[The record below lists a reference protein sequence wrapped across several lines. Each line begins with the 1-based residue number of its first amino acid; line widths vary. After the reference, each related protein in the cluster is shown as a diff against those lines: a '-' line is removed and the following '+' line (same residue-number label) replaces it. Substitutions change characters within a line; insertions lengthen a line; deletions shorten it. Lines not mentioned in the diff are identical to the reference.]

1 MTAVAGTYDLHLVA
15 LSFVVACF
23 ASYTALDLAGRIRAS
38 RGWIWGAWLAT
49 AAISMGGGIWSM
61 HFIAMLAFIM
71 PMVVTFAV
79 GLTALSLVVAILVT
93 GGGFYVIGIRRATVL
108 QLSLSG
114 VFMGI
119 GIVAM
124 HYTGMAAMR
133 MSAEISYDRTLVALS
148 VVIAIGA
155 SIAALW
161 LAFRTVAA
169 WQRIAAA
176 VVMGFAISGMHY
188 TGMAAAEF
196 TAHHDLNAAPTVA
209 GLAQTNLA
217 IGIAAITFL
226 ILFLALLAS
235 AFDRQSAIHAERGTI
250 LLRESE
256 ERLRKLYRETPLPLH
271 AIGPDGRIEES
282 SDAWLDL
289 LGYTR
294 EEALGRKLTDL
305 MTPESGRRYQEAVK
319 ASLQQ
324 GGKIPQAEYQ
334 FVRKTGEILDA
345 LLSAREELSRGE
357 PARTLGGLIDI
368 TTRKRVEE
376 ALRQSQRMEAI
387 GQLTGGVAHDFNNL
401 LMVINGAAEIA
412 KRSIPEKQV
421 SLPLEMIVTAVR
433 RGQKL
438 TGQLLSFAR
447 RQTLETE
454 VIDLAE
460 TLPHISEM
468 LKRSLRGDIEIK
480 AFAPDRVCRARVD
493 PGELELALLNLGV
506 NARDAMPNGGVL
518 SLAVRHVRLSGEV
531 EADGLRGEFVA
542 IEMMD
547 CGIGIAPEVL
557 PRVFD
562 PYFTT
567 KGAGKGTGLGLSQVY
582 GFAKQSGGTAI
593 IQSRLGRST
602 TVTIYLPATEEP
614 VERKHPTLA
623 DQIQSQKGTALLVED
638 NEEVARVSAAYL
650 EQLGYTVEV
659 ARNGS
664 DALQKL
670 KNGHSYDLVFSDL
683 LMPGSV
689 AGLELAQFVRS
700 NHPQIPILL
709 TTGYSQKAQEA
720 VREGF
725 PILRKPYD
733 LQSLFKAICELRAKS
748 GLGSVVRDQAH
759 VMVVEDDAL
768 VLSAI
773 CSLLEIVGYRVTG
786 VASIREALKQAH
798 KQEDILLLITDFHLA
813 NGELGTEVIRSIR
826 SVLGRDVQAFL
837 LTGDTST
844 RVQTIAREND
854 AILISKPINADE
866 FLGLLASTRE
876 SGSSFDQ
883 VSAGSTPESVKTK
896 R

>member
-1 MTAVAGTYDLHLVA
+1 MTTVAGTYDLHLVA
-15 LSFVVACF
+15 LSFAVACL

-38 RGWIWGAWLAT
+38 AGSARGTWLAT

-61 HFIAMLAFIM
+61 HFIAMLAFLM
-71 PMVVTFAV
+71 PMVVTFDV
-79 GLTALSLVVAILVT
+79 DLTVLSLVVAIVVT
-93 GGGFYVIGIRRATVL
+93 GGAFYVIGTRRVTAL
-108 QLSLSG
+108 HLSLSG

-133 MSAEISYDRTLVALS
+133 MPAELHYDRGLVVLS

-161 LAFRTVAA
+161 LTFRTVAA

-196 TAHHDLNAAPTVA
+196 GAHADLDAAPTVA

-217 IGIAAITFL
+217 IAIGGITFL

-235 AFDRQSAIHAERGTI
+235 AFDRQSAVHAERETI

-294 EEALGRKLTDL
+294 EEALGRKLTDF
-305 MTPESGRRYQEAVK
+305 MTEESAQRYQKAVR
-319 ASLQQ
+319 ATSQC
-324 GGKIPQAEYQ
+324 GGELPEAEYQ
-334 FVRKTGEILDA
+334 FVRKSGEILDA
-345 LLSAREELSRGE
+345 LLSAREELADSD
-357 PARTLGGLIDI
+357 PVRTLGGLIDI
-368 TTRKRVEE
+368 TSRKRAEE

-401 LMVINGAAEIA
+401 LMVINGAAEKV
-412 KRSIPEKQV
+412 KRSVPDKQI
-421 SLPLEMIVTAVR
+421 SLPLEMIATAVK
-433 RGQKL
+433 RGSKL
-438 TGQLLSFAR
+438 TSQLLSFAR

-460 TLPHISEM
+460 TLPHIGEM
-468 LKRSLRGDIEIK
+468 LKRSLREDIEIK
-480 AFAPDRVCRARVD
+480 AFAPNRACRARVD

-518 SLAVRHVRLSGEV
+518 SLAVRHVRLSGEAEV
-531 EADGLRGEFVA
+531 DGLRGEFIA
-542 IEMMD
+542 IELMD
-547 CGIGIAPEVL
+547 CGTGIAPEVL

-567 KGAGKGTGLGLSQVY
+567 KDAGKGTGLGLSQVY

-593 IQSRLGRST
+593 IQSKVGRGT
-602 TVTIYLPATEEP
+602 TVSIYLPATGEA
-614 VERKHPTLA
+614 VQAERKHPILA
-623 DQIQSQKGTALLVED
+623 DQIQSEKETALLVED
-638 NEEVARVSAAYL
+638 NKEVASVSAGYL
-650 EQLGYTVEV
+650 EELGYTVEV
-659 ARNGS
+659 ALNGS

-670 KNGHSYDLVFSDL
+670 QNGHSYDLVFSDL

-689 AGLELAQFVRS
+689 AGLELARVVRS
-700 NHPQIPILL
+700 SHPNIPILL

-720 VREGF
+720 IREGF
-725 PILRKPYD
+725 LIVRKPYD

-748 GLGSVVRDQAH
+748 VAQ
-759 VMVVEDDAL
+759 
-768 VLSAI
+768 SA
-773 CSLLEIVGYRVTG
+773 SR
-786 VASIREALKQAH
+786 
-798 KQEDILLLITDFHLA
+798 
-813 NGELGTEVIRSIR
+813 
-826 SVLGRDVQAFL
+826 
-837 LTGDTST
+837 LT
-844 RVQTIAREND
+844 
-854 AILISKPINADE
+854 
-866 FLGLLASTRE
+866 
-876 SGSSFDQ
+876 
-883 VSAGSTPESVKTK
+883 
-896 R
+896 

>member
-71 PMVVTFAV
+71 PMVVTFDV
-79 GLTALSLVVAILVT
+79 DLTALSLVVAIVVT
-93 GGGFYVIGIRRATVL
+93 GGAFYVIGIRRATVL

-133 MSAEISYDRTLVALS
+133 MPAEITYDRALVALS

-196 TAHHDLNAAPTVA
+196 GAHADLDAAPTVA

-235 AFDRQSAIHAERGTI
+235 AFDRQSA
-250 LLRESE
+250 

-271 AIGPDGRIEES
+271 AIGPEGRIEES

-294 EEALGRKLTDL
+294 KEALGRKLTDF
-305 MTPESGRRYQEAVK
+305 MTPESAQRYREAIR
-319 ASLQQ
+319 ASSQC
-324 GGKIPQAEYQ
+324 GGELPEAEYQ
-334 FVRKTGEILDA
+334 FVRKSGEILDA
-345 LLSAREELSRGE
+345 LLSAREELSGGE
-357 PARTLGGLIDI
+357 PVRTLGGLIDI
-368 TTRKRVEE
+368 TSRKRAEE

-412 KRSIPEKQV
+412 KRSVPEKQV
-421 SLPLEMIVTAVR
+421 SLPLEMIATAVK

-438 TGQLLSFAR
+438 IGQLLSFAR
-447 RQTLETE
+447 RQTLEAE

-460 TLPHISEM
+460 TLPNLSEM

-480 AFAPDRVCRARVD
+480 AFAPDRACRTRVD

-506 NARDAMPNGGVL
+506 NARDAMPDGGVL
-518 SLAVRHVRLSGEV
+518 SLAVRHVRLSGETEV
-531 EADGLRGEFVA
+531 DGLRGEFVA
-542 IEMMD
+542 IELMD
-547 CGIGIAPEVL
+547 CGVGIAPEIL

-562 PYFTT
+562 PY
-567 KGAGKGTGLGLSQVY
+567 A
-582 GFAKQSGGTAI
+582 
-593 IQSRLGRST
+593 
-602 TVTIYLPATEEP
+602 
-614 VERKHPTLA
+614 RKRCMFDEQA
-623 DQIQSQKGTALLVED
+623 DKC
-638 NEEVARVSAAYL
+638 R
-650 EQLGYTVEV
+650 
-659 ARNGS
+659 
-664 DALQKL
+664 
-670 KNGHSYDLVFSDL
+670 
-683 LMPGSV
+683 
-689 AGLELAQFVRS
+689 
-700 NHPQIPILL
+700 
-709 TTGYSQKAQEA
+709 
-720 VREGF
+720 
-725 PILRKPYD
+725 
-733 LQSLFKAICELRAKS
+733 
-748 GLGSVVRDQAH
+748 
-759 VMVVEDDAL
+759 
-768 VLSAI
+768 
-773 CSLLEIVGYRVTG
+773 
-786 VASIREALKQAH
+786 
-798 KQEDILLLITDFHLA
+798 
-813 NGELGTEVIRSIR
+813 
-826 SVLGRDVQAFL
+826 
-837 LTGDTST
+837 
-844 RVQTIAREND
+844 
-854 AILISKPINADE
+854 
-866 FLGLLASTRE
+866 
-876 SGSSFDQ
+876 
-883 VSAGSTPESVKTK
+883 
-896 R
+896 